1 MNPPVPGVGLG
12 FVEEL
17 ASANPSLMSV
27 DTEIEDLE
35 ALLTQT
41 TGELRTGLADL
52 LKKIDKYEA
61 PQSETLLEKRVDD
74 ERAYISHQI
83 ILLELKQIAESIT
96 RVTHVKRVNSSAL
109 ESLDSD
115 HPSCLGLRNRP
126 VLLLKQLVE

>member
-1 MNPPVPGVGLG
+1 MLGGSLG

-17 ASANPSLMSV
+17 ATANPSLMSV
-27 DTEIEDLE
+27 DGEIEDLE

-52 LKKIDKYEA
+52 LKKIDKFEA
-61 PQSETLLEKRVDD
+61 PQSERLLEQRVDD

-96 RVTHVKRVNSSAL
+96 RVTHVKRISASAL
-109 ESLDSD
+109 ENLDSD
-115 HPSCLGLRNRP
+115 QPNCLGLKNRP
-126 VLLLKQLVE
+126 VLLKK